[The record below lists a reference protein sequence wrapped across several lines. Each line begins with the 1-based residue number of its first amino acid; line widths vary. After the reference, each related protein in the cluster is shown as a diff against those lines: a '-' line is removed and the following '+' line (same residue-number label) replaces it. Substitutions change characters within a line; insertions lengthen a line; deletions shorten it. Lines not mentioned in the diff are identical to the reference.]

1 MIRHLMKATALCG
14 AAATLIALAPQ
25 PAAADEKLNIV
36 FTHHS
41 SASNPFWQ
49 AVKKGFEDACAKIQ
63 ANCQM
68 IFTQT
73 EGSIEQ
79 QVANQQAALAR
90 NPDALITTLVDNN
103 AFLGNLK
110 EAKKKGVIVIASNV
124 DATEGP
130 ELEYRQA
137 FVGQNFVPGG
147 RNAGAAN
154 ERALPQGRADPRPRR
169 HQLARRELVGAARQG
184 NHAGPRRVQE
194 GERRAHDR
202 HRQDW
207 TSAPT
212 GRRVTDRVGAYISA
226 HPDTTAY
233 IETGLW
239 HSNVARMLK
248 DRGIPPG
255 KILLGGF
262 DLAAQVIE
270 QMKAGYIQVE
280 IDQQPYEQGFLP
292 VMQVYLEKKVGL
304 MPANIDS
311 GEAVFTPE
319 QADRVDVARQAGPAL
334 TPSSDRDQPAIA
346 SGDRRRPPDSD
357 AAPAAMKNLVR
368 IYLEKPELAGIV
380 LLVLLTAVFEVRS
393 GEAFLSPDN
402 LRGILGFLPEVGL
415 VSIGVTILMICG
427 EFDLSVGSTFALTP
441 MATSL
446 MIIAG
451 APTPIAILLGL
462 AVAGAVGFVNGF
474 ITLTFAIPSFITTLG
489 MLFIVR
495 SLTVVISGGF
505 PPLLPDELNTSAFT
519 QFVGPGGTLPH
530 LLHLVS
536 RYCGRGGRDDGRTN
550 LGNWIRATGGNLD
563 AATAMGVP
571 TRRVK
576 LFCFVLCAMMAGF
589 GGIIQVFRL
598 HSPLP
603 SIGDGLELQAVAAA
617 VIGGTALTGGV
628 GTVLGAIVGAL
639 LIRVIDNGLVM
650 SQVDANWFKFAIGV
664 LTIFAV
670 VSNTWL
676 RRTARR
682 MKVTV

>member
-137 FVGQNFVPGG
+137 FVGQNFVP
-147 RNAGAAN
+147 AG
-154 ERALPQGRADPRPRR
+154 ET
-169 HQLARRELVGAARQG
+169 LARRMSALFPKDGPIRVLVGINSPGENWSEQRAKGILQG
-184 NHAGPRRVQE
+184 LEEYKQANAGRTIVI
-194 GERRAHDR
+194 DKL
-202 HRQDW
+202 DV
-207 TSAPT
+207 SADGAT
-212 GRRVTDRVGAYISA
+212 VTDRVGAYISA

-319 QADRVDVARQAGPAL
+319 QADQL
-334 TPSSDRDQPAIA
+334 MS
-346 SGDRRRPPDSD
+346 
-357 AAPAAMKNLVR
+357 
-368 IYLEKPELAGIV
+368 LAKQG
-380 LLVLLTAVFEVRS
+380 
-393 GEAFLSPDN
+393 
-402 LRGILGFLPEVGL
+402 LR
-415 VSIGVTILMICG
+415 
-427 EFDLSVGSTFALTP
+427 
-441 MATSL
+441 
-446 MIIAG
+446 
-451 APTPIAILLGL
+451 
-462 AVAGAVGFVNGF
+462 
-474 ITLTFAIPSFITTLG
+474 
-489 MLFIVR
+489 
-495 SLTVVISGGF
+495 
-505 PPLLPDELNTSAFT
+505 
-519 QFVGPGGTLPH
+519 
-530 LLHLVS
+530 
-536 RYCGRGGRDDGRTN
+536 
-550 LGNWIRATGGNLD
+550 
-563 AATAMGVP
+563 
-571 TRRVK
+571 
-576 LFCFVLCAMMAGF
+576 
-589 GGIIQVFRL
+589 
-598 HSPLP
+598 
-603 SIGDGLELQAVAAA
+603 
-617 VIGGTALTGGV
+617 
-628 GTVLGAIVGAL
+628 
-639 LIRVIDNGLVM
+639 
-650 SQVDANWFKFAIGV
+650 
-664 LTIFAV
+664 
-670 VSNTWL
+670 
-676 RRTARR
+676 
-682 MKVTV
+682 